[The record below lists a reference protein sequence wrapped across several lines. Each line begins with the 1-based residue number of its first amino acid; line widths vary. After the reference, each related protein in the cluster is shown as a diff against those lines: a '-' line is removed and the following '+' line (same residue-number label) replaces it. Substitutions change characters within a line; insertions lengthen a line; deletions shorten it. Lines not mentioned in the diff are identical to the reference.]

1 MSEISG
7 SLHLRGSADE
17 PTPPTAQNV
26 DNESKTSVVANKK
39 RALYSITDKIR
50 ILQLI
55 HEYSS
60 RFPTHTIPMQLRAL
74 NLTHLGYATTKMWID
89 TCDEIYAA
97 ERLGFGSRYRL
108 SLEERVQV
116 KEELLKEKNNA
127 WFLREAILPAVAA
140 MPSLPAAE
148 EQSMDIRRKEDDNVQ
163 HITPITKIIGRD
175 CDTDVHTPDEEEI
188 LGAIIYRSSLTAKTR
203 REANL

>member
-7 SLHLRGSADE
+7 SLHLRSNAEE
-17 PTPPTAQNV
+17 PTPTTAHSI
-26 DNESKTSVVANKK
+26 DKDSKTSVVANKK

-55 HEYSS
+55 HDYSS

-116 KEELLKEKNNA
+116 KEELLREKNNVR
-127 WFLREAILPAVAA
+127 FLGDVMLLPAVAA
-140 MPSLPAAE
+140 MPSLPAA

-188 LGAIIYRSSLTAKTR
+188 LGAIIYRSSHTAKTR